1 VISSKNITW
10 GYDVKAL
17 KMNQVARTWV
27 VSLCMLAAGYAGA
40 QNFPNK
46 TLRIIVPAGPGSAV
60 DVVARDL
67 TPGLSDA
74 LGQQVI
80 VENRPGGNS
89 SIGAREVARAA
100 ADGHTMLHGNVN
112 NALNDL
118 LSPQPCCKL
127 NEALVPVTRM
137 TSSPLVLVAHPSV
150 PANNLKELIALA
162 KSQPDQLTFASGGP
176 GSITQLLGELVKLTA
191 SVRMR
196 EVPYKAI
203 GAEMPDLLAGH
214 VMVAYL
220 APSVVAQHIKAGKL
234 KGLGVAGPRR
244 VQIIPDV
251 PTLAEAGLAGVEAA
265 GWNGL
270 FVPAGTPAP
279 VILRLQQDTAKVMAS
294 AAWKNQSATMG
305 YELGGE
311 SPQEFGQ
318 FVRQEIQKWQR
329 VIQDARIR
337 VE

>member
-1 VISSKNITW
+1 MKRRVPAFLMS
-10 GYDVKAL
+10 VCL
-17 KMNQVARTWV
+17 MVAGGV
-27 VSLCMLAAGYAGA
+27 GA
-40 QNFPNK
+40 QGFPSK

-137 TSSPLVLVAHPSV
+137 TSSPLVLVVHPSLPV
-150 PANNLKELIALA
+150 NSLKEFIALA

-191 SVRMR
+191 NVRMR

-214 VMVAYL
+214 VMAAYL

-244 VQIIPDV
+244 VQIIAEV
-251 PTLAEAGLAGVEAA
+251 PTLAEAGLTGVEAA

-270 FVPAGTPAP
+270 FVPAGTPAA
-279 VILRLQQDTAKVMAS
+279 VIQRLQQETAKVMAS
-294 AAWKNQSATMG
+294 PTWRTQAASMG

-311 SPQEFGQ
+311 SSQEFGQ

-337 VE
+337 IE

>member
-1 VISSKNITW
+1 
-10 GYDVKAL
+10 
-17 KMNQVARTWV
+17 MNRVRV
-27 VSLCMLAAGYAGA
+27 VLAVWCLGWSCFAGA
-40 QNFPNK
+40 QSFPAK
-46 TLRIIVPAGPGSAV
+46 TLRIVVPAGPGSAV

-100 ADGHTMLHGNVN
+100 ADGHTLLHGNVN

-127 NEALVPVTRM
+127 NESLVPVTRM
-137 TSSPLVLVAHPSV
+137 TSSPLVLVVHPSLPV
-150 PANNLKELIALA
+150 NTLKDFVALA
-162 KSQPDQLTFASGGP
+162 KSQPDQFTYASGGP
-176 GSITQLLGELVKLTA
+176 GSITQLLGELVKMTA
-191 SVRMR
+191 GVRLR

-203 GAEMPDLLAGH
+203 GAEMPDVLAGH
-214 VMVAYL
+214 VMAAYL

-234 KGLGVAGPRR
+234 KGLAVAGPRR
-244 VQIIPDV
+244 VQIISEV
-251 PTLAEAGLAGVEAA
+251 PTMSESGLAGVEAA

-270 FVPAGTPAP
+270 FVPVGTPAP
-279 VILRLQQDTAKVMAS
+279 VIQRLQQETAKVMATP
-294 AAWKNQSATMG
+294 AWKSQAASMG

-337 VE
+337 IE

>member
-1 VISSKNITW
+1 MHRGLRAW
-10 GYDVKAL
+10 
-17 KMNQVARTWV
+17 
-27 VSLCMLAAGYAGA
+27 LAAGCLVAAGWAGA
-40 QNFPNK
+40 QSFPAK

-67 TPGLSDA
+67 TPGLSEA

-100 ADGHTMLHGNVN
+100 PDGHTLLHGNVN

-118 LSPQPCCKL
+118 LSPQTCCKL
-127 NEALVPVTRM
+127 NEALLPVTRM
-137 TSSPLVLVAHPSV
+137 TSSPLVLVVHPSV
-150 PANNLKELIALA
+150 PVNSLKELMALA

-191 SVRMR
+191 GVRMR

-214 VMVAYL
+214 VMAAYL

-244 VQIIPDV
+244 VQIIPEV

-270 FVPAGTPAP
+270 FVPAGTPGP
-279 VILRLQQDTAKVMAS
+279 VIQRLQQETAKVMAS
-294 AAWKNQSATMG
+294 PAWKNQAASMG

-337 VE
+337 IE

>member
-1 VISSKNITW
+1 MNR
-10 GYDVKAL
+10 YLRAL
-17 KMNQVARTWV
+17 LAGVCVA
-27 VSLCMLAAGYAGA
+27 AAGYAGA
-40 QNFPNK
+40 QSFPSK
-46 TLRIIVPAGPGSAV
+46 TLRIVVPAGPGSAV

-67 TPGLSDA
+67 TPGLSEA

-89 SIGAREVARAA
+89 SIGAREVARAT
-100 ADGHTMLHGNVN
+100 ADGHTLLHGNVN

-137 TSSPLVLVAHPSV
+137 TSSPLVLVVHPSV
-150 PANNLKELIALA
+150 PANNLKDLIALA

-214 VMVAYL
+214 VLVAYL

-279 VILRLQQDTAKVMAS
+279 VIQRLQQEAAKVMAS
-294 AAWKNQSATMG
+294 PAWNSQSANMG

-311 SPQEFGQ
+311 TPQEFGQ

-337 VE
+337 IE

>member
-1 VISSKNITW
+1 MNRCVR
-10 GYDVKAL
+10 AL
-17 KMNQVARTWV
+17 VAGLWLV
-27 VSLCMLAAGYAGA
+27 AMGYASA
-40 QNFPNK
+40 QGFPSK

-67 TPGLSDA
+67 TPGLSEA

-89 SIGAREVARAA
+89 SIGAREVARATP
-100 ADGHTMLHGNVN
+100 DGHTLLHGNVN

-137 TSSPLVLVAHPSV
+137 TSSPLVLVVHPSLPV
-150 PANNLKELIALA
+150 QNLKDFIALA

-191 SVRMR
+191 GVRMR

-214 VMVAYL
+214 VMAAYL

-244 VQIIPDV
+244 VQIISDV
-251 PTLAEAGLAGVEAA
+251 PTLAEGGLAGVEAA

-270 FVPAGTPAP
+270 FVPAGTPTP
-279 VILRLQQDTAKVMAS
+279 VIQRLQQETAKVMS
-294 AAWKNQSATMG
+294 SPAWKAQSVSMG

-318 FVRQEIQKWQR
+318 FVRQEIQKWSR

-337 VE
+337 IE

>member
-1 VISSKNITW
+1 MNRCLRVLW
-10 GYDVKAL
+10 AAVWCLVAGHALAQGFPVK
-17 KMNQVARTWV
+17 
-27 VSLCMLAAGYAGA
+27 
-40 QNFPNK
+40 P
-46 TLRIIVPAGPGSAV
+46 LRIIVPAGPGSAV

-67 TPGLSDA
+67 TTGLAEA

-89 SIGAREVARAA
+89 SIGAREVARATP
-100 ADGHTMLHGNVN
+100 DGHTLLHGNVN

-127 NEALVPVTRM
+127 NEALLPVTRM
-137 TSSPLVLVAHPSV
+137 TSSPLVLVVHPSLPV
-150 PANNLKELIALA
+150 SNLADFLALA
-162 KSQPDQLTFASGGP
+162 RRQPDHITYASGGS
-176 GSITQLLGELVKLTA
+176 GSITQLLGEWVKLTA
-191 SVRMR
+191 GVRMR

-214 VMVAYL
+214 VMAAYL

-244 VQIIPDV
+244 VQIIAEV
-251 PTLAEAGLAGVEAA
+251 PTLADAGLSGVEAA

-270 FVPAGTPAP
+270 FVPASTPPA
-279 VILRLQQDTAKVMAS
+279 VIQRLQQETARVMAS
-294 AAWKNQSATMG
+294 PAWRAQAQSMG
-305 YELGGE
+305 YDLGGE
-311 SPQEFGQ
+311 SPQEFAQ
-318 FVRQEIQKWQR
+318 FIRLEIQKWGR

-337 VE
+337 IE

>member
-1 VISSKNITW
+1 MKRWVRVLLA
-10 GYDVKAL
+10 GVCVAA
-17 KMNQVARTWV
+17 MNHA
-27 VSLCMLAAGYAGA
+27 SA

-67 TPGLSDA
+67 TPGLSEA

-89 SIGAREVARAA
+89 SIGAREVARAS
-100 ADGHTMLHGNVN
+100 ADGHTLLHGNVN

-137 TSSPLVLVAHPSV
+137 TSSPLVLVVHPSV
-150 PANNLKELIALA
+150 PVNNLKEFIALA
-162 KSQPDQLTFASGGP
+162 KSQPDQFTFASGGP

-191 SVRMR
+191 QVRMR

-214 VMVAYL
+214 VLAAYL

-244 VQIIPDV
+244 VQIISEV

-279 VILRLQQDTAKVMAS
+279 VIQRLQQETAKVMS
-294 AAWKNQSATMG
+294 SPAWKNQAASMG

-337 VE
+337 IE

>member
-1 VISSKNITW
+1 MRAFLASCGLAVMALAHAQSFPSK
-10 GYDVKAL
+10 
-17 KMNQVARTWV
+17 
-27 VSLCMLAAGYAGA
+27 
-40 QNFPNK
+40 P
-46 TLRIIVPAGPGSAV
+46 LRIIVPAGPGSAV

-100 ADGHTMLHGNVN
+100 ADGHTLLHGNVN

-137 TSSPLVLVAHPSV
+137 TSSPLVLVVHPSV
-150 PANNLKELIALA
+150 PASNLKEFIALA
-162 KSQPDQLTFASGGP
+162 KAQPDQLTFASGGS

-191 SVRMR
+191 GIRMR

-203 GAEMPDLLAGH
+203 GAEMPDVLAGH
-214 VMVAYL
+214 VMAAYL

-244 VQIIPDV
+244 VNIISDV
-251 PTLAEAGLAGVEAA
+251 PTLAEAGLPGVEAA

-270 FVPAGTPAP
+270 FVPAGTPVP
-279 VILRLQQDTAKVMAS
+279 VIQRLQQETAKVMATP
-294 AAWKNQSATMG
+294 AWKSQAASMG

-337 VE
+337 IE

>member
-1 VISSKNITW
+1 MNR
-10 GYDVKAL
+10 YLRAL
-17 KMNQVARTWV
+17 LAGVCVA
-27 VSLCMLAAGYAGA
+27 AAGYAGA
-40 QNFPNK
+40 QSFPSK
-46 TLRIIVPAGPGSAV
+46 TLRIVVPAGPGSAV

-67 TPGLSDA
+67 TPGLSEA

-89 SIGAREVARAA
+89 SIGAREVARAT
-100 ADGHTMLHGNVN
+100 ADGHTLLHGNVN

-137 TSSPLVLVAHPSV
+137 TSSPLVLVVHPSV
-150 PANNLKELIALA
+150 PANNLKDLIALA

-191 SVRMR
+191 SVRIR

-214 VMVAYL
+214 VLVAYL

-279 VILRLQQDTAKVMAS
+279 VIQRLQQEAAKVMAS
-294 AAWKNQSATMG
+294 PAWKSQSANMG

-311 SPQEFGQ
+311 TPQEFGQ

-337 VE
+337 IE

>member
-1 VISSKNITW
+1 MIRRVRVWWLIW
-10 GYDVKAL
+10 CVLAL
-17 KMNQVARTWV
+17 
-27 VSLCMLAAGYAGA
+27 GYAQA
-40 QNFPNK
+40 QSFPAK

-67 TPGLSDA
+67 TPGLSEA

-89 SIGAREVARAA
+89 SIGAREVARAP
-100 ADGHTMLHGNVN
+100 ADGHTLLHGNVN

-118 LSPQPCCKL
+118 LSAQPCCKL

-137 TSSPLVLVAHPSV
+137 TSSPLVLVVHPSLPV
-150 PANNLKELIALA
+150 NTLKDFIALA
-162 KSQPDQLTFASGGP
+162 KSQPDQLTYASGGS

-191 SVRMR
+191 GVRMR

-214 VMVAYL
+214 VMAAYL

-244 VQIIPDV
+244 VQIMAEV

-270 FVPAGTPAP
+270 FVPAGTPTP
-279 VILRLQQDTAKVMAS
+279 VIQRLQQETAKVMATS
-294 AAWKNQSATMG
+294 AWKTQAASMG

-329 VIQDARIR
+329 VIQAANIRI
-337 VE
+337 E

>member
-1 VISSKNITW
+1 VKVI
-10 GYDVKAL
+10 
-17 KMNQVARTWV
+17 KMKPWMRVFLVGACVAAMSQVN
-27 VSLCMLAAGYAGA
+27 A
-40 QNFPNK
+40 QSFPNK

-67 TPGLSDA
+67 TPGLSEA

-89 SIGAREVARAA
+89 SIGAREVARAG
-100 ADGHTMLHGNVN
+100 ADGHTLLHGNVN

-137 TSSPLVLVAHPSV
+137 TSSPLVLVVHPSV
-150 PANNLKELIALA
+150 PANNLKEFIALA
-162 KSQPDQLTFASGGP
+162 KSQPDQFTFASGGP

-191 SVRMR
+191 QVRMR

-214 VMVAYL
+214 VLAAYL

-244 VQIIPDV
+244 VQIISEV

-279 VILRLQQDTAKVMAS
+279 VIQRLQQETAKVMS
-294 AAWKNQSATMG
+294 SPAWKNQAANMG

-318 FVRQEIQKWQR
+318 FVRQEIHKWQR

-337 VE
+337 IE

>member
-1 VISSKNITW
+1 
-10 GYDVKAL
+10 
-17 KMNQVARTWV
+17 
-27 VSLCMLAAGYAGA
+27 
-40 QNFPNK
+40 
-46 TLRIIVPAGPGSAV
+46 
-60 DVVARDL
+60 
-67 TPGLSDA
+67 
-74 LGQQVI
+74 
-80 VENRPGGNS
+80 
-89 SIGAREVARAA
+89 
-100 ADGHTMLHGNVN
+100 
-112 NALNDL
+112 
-118 LSPQPCCKL
+118 
-127 NEALVPVTRM
+127 
-137 TSSPLVLVAHPSV
+137 
-150 PANNLKELIALA
+150 LKEFIALA

-191 SVRMR
+191 QVRMR

-214 VMVAYL
+214 VMAAYL

-244 VQIIPDV
+244 VHIISDV
-251 PTLAEAGLAGVEAA
+251 PTLAESGLTGVEAA

-279 VILRLQQDTAKVMAS
+279 VIQRLQQETAKVMATP
-294 AAWKNQSATMG
+294 AWKNQAASMG

-337 VE
+337 IE

>member
-1 VISSKNITW
+1 
-10 GYDVKAL
+10 
-17 KMNQVARTWV
+17 MNRGVRAVVAAWCLGL
-27 VSLCMLAAGYAGA
+27 SFFAAA
-40 QNFPNK
+40 QSFPTK

-89 SIGAREVARAA
+89 SIGAREVSRAA
-100 ADGHTMLHGNVN
+100 PDGHTLLHGNVN

-137 TSSPLVLVAHPSV
+137 TSSPLVLVVHPSLPV
-150 PANNLKELIALA
+150 SNLKEFVAFA
-162 KSQPDQLTFASGGP
+162 KAQPDQLTYASGGP

-191 SVRMR
+191 GVRMR

-214 VMVAYL
+214 VMAAYL

-244 VQIIPDV
+244 VQIISEV
-251 PTLAEAGLAGVEAA
+251 PTMSESGLAGVEAA

-270 FVPAGTPAP
+270 FVPVGTPTA
-279 VILRLQQDTAKVMAS
+279 VIQRLQQETAKVMSS
-294 AAWKNQSATMG
+294 AAWKAQAANMG

-337 VE
+337 IE

>member
-1 VISSKNITW
+1 MNR
-10 GYDVKAL
+10 YLRAL
-17 KMNQVARTWV
+17 LAGVCVA
-27 VSLCMLAAGYAGA
+27 AAGYAGA
-40 QNFPNK
+40 QSFPSK
-46 TLRIIVPAGPGSAV
+46 TLRIVVPAGPGSAV

-67 TPGLSDA
+67 TPGLSEA

-89 SIGAREVARAA
+89 SIGAREVARAT
-100 ADGHTMLHGNVN
+100 ADGHTLLHGNVN

-137 TSSPLVLVAHPSV
+137 TSSPLVLVVHPSV
-150 PANNLKELIALA
+150 PANNLKDLIALA

-214 VMVAYL
+214 VLVAYL

-234 KGLGVAGPRR
+234 IGLGVAGPRR

-265 GWNGL
+265 GWNGW

-279 VILRLQQDTAKVMAS
+279 VIQRLQQEAAKVMAS
-294 AAWKNQSATMG
+294 PAWKSQSANMG

-311 SPQEFGQ
+311 TPQEFGQ

-337 VE
+337 IE

>member
-1 VISSKNITW
+1 MNR
-10 GYDVKAL
+10 YLRAL
-17 KMNQVARTWV
+17 LAGVCVA
-27 VSLCMLAAGYAGA
+27 AAGYAGA
-40 QNFPNK
+40 QSFPSK
-46 TLRIIVPAGPGSAV
+46 TLRIVVPAGPGSAV

-67 TPGLSDA
+67 TPGLSEA

-89 SIGAREVARAA
+89 SIGAREVARAT
-100 ADGHTMLHGNVN
+100 ADGHTLLHGNVN

-137 TSSPLVLVAHPSV
+137 TSSPLVLVVHPSV
-150 PANNLKELIALA
+150 PANNLKDLIALA

-214 VMVAYL
+214 VLVAYL

-279 VILRLQQDTAKVMAS
+279 VIQRLQQEAAKVMAS
-294 AAWKNQSATMG
+294 PAWKSQSANMG

-311 SPQEFGQ
+311 TPQEFGQ

-337 VE
+337 IE

>member
-1 VISSKNITW
+1 MNRCVR
-10 GYDVKAL
+10 AL
-17 KMNQVARTWV
+17 VAGLWLV
-27 VSLCMLAAGYAGA
+27 AMGYASA
-40 QNFPNK
+40 QGFPSK

-67 TPGLSDA
+67 TPGLSEA

-89 SIGAREVARAA
+89 SIGAREVARATP
-100 ADGHTMLHGNVN
+100 DGHTLLHGNVN

-137 TSSPLVLVAHPSV
+137 TSSPLVLVVHPSLPV
-150 PANNLKELIALA
+150 QNLKDFIALA

-191 SVRMR
+191 GVRMR

-214 VMVAYL
+214 VMAAYL

-244 VQIIPDV
+244 VQIISDV
-251 PTLAEAGLAGVEAA
+251 PTLAEGGLVGVEAA

-270 FVPAGTPAP
+270 FVPAGTPTP
-279 VILRLQQDTAKVMAS
+279 VIQRLQQETAKVMS
-294 AAWKNQSATMG
+294 SPAWKAQSVSMG

-318 FVRQEIQKWQR
+318 FVRQEIQKWSR

-337 VE
+337 IE